1 MARKRRS
8 LLWTTIGIGGVAVT
22 LAAATPTLAAT
33 GASAAHS
40 ITKWTRISKDT
51 GLGIAYAGL
60 FRTAD
65 GRLHV
70 IWPSH
75 DHLVFS
81 LHYSTVGGQ
90 AKLLA
95 TGTIVHNWATV
106 SSYLELVRGAHG
118 GMDALFTGSNNV
130 SPYNTGAMYIATSD
144 SNGTSWK
151 LSSGSLSHL
160 QGIPGTDTAATTL
173 ADGTPVAA
181 WTLDTALGY
190 HVGIDPNIPAKAPD
204 LAYNIHDSGLG
215 KPTLIRAKNGAV
227 LAGWFDTTGDAN
239 EGYWVAQIW
248 PTRQPK
254 IKAPNSGGH
263 NQNNGQPLQPV
274 ALVARQGGG
283 NYLAYCV
290 PTHVLA
296 CGHIALWRVGSHR
309 TLTVPGSSSDTEQVV
324 GMSNGRGG
332 HLWIAWFNYQTN
344 KIRVVRTNAAAT
356 GFGQVRTI
364 NPPSPVGPFSALAA
378 EGSTGPLDLIA
389 LEQLNLQNA
398 SPAYFVTQIDP
409 ALRILASKSRV
420 SNSQSTTITFT
431 VVDAGNG
438 VGGAKVTFLGK
449 TANTNSKGMVKFT
462 VKKGTAKG
470 KHTVVATKSGYA
482 SATFTV
488 TVT

>member
-1 MARKRRS
+1 MTRKNRIRLSMA
-8 LLWTTIGIGGVAVT
+8 IGIGGAAVT
-22 LAAATPTLAAT
+22 LAAATPTLAAAPSHPAKAT
-33 GASAAHS
+33 
-40 ITKWTRISKDT
+40 TKWTKISKGT

-75 DHLVFS
+75 DNLVFS
-81 LHYSTVGGQ
+81 LHYSTVGGD
-90 AKLLA
+90 AKLLG

-130 SPYNTGAMYIATSD
+130 SPYDTGAMYVATSD
-144 SNGTSWK
+144 SKGASWK
-151 LSSGSLSHL
+151 LTTGSLSHS

-173 ADGTPVAA
+173 ADGSPVAA
-181 WTLDTALGY
+181 WTMDTALGY
-190 HVGIDPNIPAKAPD
+190 HVGIDPNIPAKTPD
-204 LAYNIHDSGLG
+204 QVFNIHDTGLG
-215 KPTLIRAKNGAV
+215 TPTLVRASNGAV
-227 LAGWFDTTGDAN
+227 LAGWFDTTGDKN

-248 PTRQPK
+248 PARQPK

-263 NQNNGQPLQPV
+263 NQTNGQPLQPV

-296 CGHIALWRVGSHR
+296 CGHIALWRVGGHR
-309 TLTVPGSSSDTEQVV
+309 TLTVPGSHSESAQLVA
-324 GMSNGRGG
+324 MSNGRGG

-344 KIRVVRTNAAAT
+344 KISVVRTNAAAT
-356 GFGQVRTI
+356 GFGQARTI
-364 NPPSPVGPFSALAA
+364 SPPSPVGPFSALAA
-378 EGSTGPLDLIA
+378 EGSGGPLDLIA

-398 SPAYFVTQIDP
+398 SPTYFATQIDP
-409 ALRILASKSRV
+409 ALRIRASRSSV
-420 SNSQSTTITFT
+420 SNSRPTTITFT
-431 VVDAGNG
+431 VVDAGDG

-449 TANTNSKGMVKFT
+449 SATTNSKGVVKFT
-462 VKKGTAKG
+462 VRRGTARG

-482 SATFTV
+482 AATFTV